1 MRHIQKL
8 SLLLVSLLVI
18 SAGVLLPS
26 LPEIS
31 SQYPSVHPT
40 LVELLGTLP
49 ALFTMLTV
57 GFSPRIAR
65 MVGYKHT
72 VQIGLIV
79 TLLSG
84 LLPIFTSSFLLLFIS
99 RVTFGIGVGLF
110 NPLLFSFSSQ
120 LYQGK
125 EFSNMI
131 GFQSAFEGAGG
142 ILTSFLV
149 AYLVAGGWKHTLW
162 TYLIIIPIFLFF
174 SLFVPDI
181 QPVEEAEEK
190 KEKGTIDKGFIG
202 FIGFMVLLV
211 ILITVYMSVSIKL
224 TEFLVETGVGTAT
237 DTGNALA
244 LMGLGAMLAGLL
256 FGRNMQIFKDWLL
269 PLAFSGLSVSLF
281 FLANSQQV
289 WLVFLL
295 NFTIGLC
302 FRTFIP
308 FLLNKANQTS
318 DGSGEKRTALLL
330 AAFNIGSAFA
340 PISIRLLQHLLSLQT
355 VKDVYQA
362 EAFFVLLIA
371 VGAGLVTF
379 YSRKNIHLGD

>member
-1 MRHIQKL
+1 MKHIQKL
-8 SLLLVSLLVI
+8 SLLLVSLLIV
-18 SAGVLLPS
+18 SSGVLLPS
-26 LPEIS
+26 LPEIA
-31 SQYPSVHPT
+31 SQYPAVNPT

-57 GFSPRIAR
+57 GFSPRMAR
-65 MVGYKHT
+65 LLGYKLT
-72 VQIGLIV
+72 VQIGLMM
-79 TLLSG
+79 TLISG
-84 LLPIFTSSFLLLFIS
+84 LLPIFTSSFLLLFLS

-110 NPLLFSFSSQ
+110 NPLLFSFSSS

-149 AYLVAGGWKHTLW
+149 AYLVAGGWRHTLW
-162 TYLIIIPIFLFF
+162 TYLFIIPIFFLF

-181 QPVEEAEEK
+181 KPVEEVAKGEK
-190 KEKGTIDKGFIG
+190 TSIDKA
-202 FIGFMVLLV
+202 FIGFMFLLV

-224 TEFLVETGVGTAT
+224 TEFLMETGVGTAI

-256 FGRNMQIFKDWLL
+256 FGRNMQLFKDWLL
-269 PLAFSGLSVSLF
+269 PLAFSGLSLSLF
-281 FLANSQQV
+281 FLANSQQA
-289 WLVFLL
+289 WLVILL

-308 FLLNKANQTS
+308 FLLNKANQAS
-318 DGSGEKRTALLL
+318 DGGGEKRTALLL

-340 PISIRLLQHLLSLQT
+340 PVSIRFLQKLFNLQAIRE
-355 VKDVYQA
+355 VYLT
-362 EAFFVLLIA
+362 EAILVMLIA
-371 VGAGLVTF
+371 VGAGLLTLHSKV
-379 YSRKNIHLGD
+379 KP

>member
-18 SAGVLLPS
+18 SSGVLLPS

-31 SQYPSVHPT
+31 SQYPTVNPT

-84 LLPIFTSSFLLLFIS
+84 LLPIFISSFLLLFVS

-125 EFSNMI
+125 EFSSML

-142 ILTSFLV
+142 ILTSFLE
-149 AYLVAGGWKHTLW
+149 AYLVAGGWKQTLW
-162 TYLIIIPIFLFF
+162 TYLIILPIILFF
-174 SLFVPDI
+174 SLFDPDI
-181 QPVEEAEEK
+181 EPVEEEGG
-190 KEKGTIDKGFIG
+190 KEGKTSIDTGFIG
-202 FIGFMVLLV
+202 YMVLLV

-224 TEFLVETGVGTAT
+224 TEFLLETGVGTAA

-256 FGRNMQIFKDWLL
+256 FGRNMQLFKDWLL
-269 PLAFSGLSVSLF
+269 PLAFSGLSLSLF

-289 WLVFLL
+289 WLVILF
-295 NFTIGLC
+295 NFTTGLC

-340 PISIRLLQHLLSLQT
+340 PISIRRLQHLLGLQT
-355 VKDVYQA
+355 VRGIYQA
-362 EAFFVLLIA
+362 EALLVFLIA
-371 VGAGLVTF
+371 VGAGLLTLRSKKMPIAKSLF
-379 YSRKNIHLGD
+379 K

>member
-18 SAGVLLPS
+18 SSGVLLPS

-31 SQYPSVHPT
+31 SQYPTVNPT

-65 MVGYKHT
+65 MAGYKST

-84 LLPIFTSSFLLLFIS
+84 LLPIFTGSFLLLFVS
-99 RVTFGIGVGLF
+99 RMTFGIGVGLF

-125 EFSNMI
+125 EFSSMI

-149 AYLVAGGWKHTLW
+149 AYLVAGGWKQTLW
-162 TYLIIIPIFLFF
+162 TYLIILPIILFF

-181 QPVEEAEEK
+181 EPVEEEGEK
-190 KEKGTIDKGFIG
+190 EGKTSIDTGFIG
-202 FIGFMVLLV
+202 YMVLLV

-224 TEFLVETGVGTAT
+224 TEFLLETGVGTAA

-256 FGRNMQIFKDWLL
+256 FGRNMQLFKDWLL
-269 PLAFSGLSVSLF
+269 PLAFSGLSLSLF

-289 WLVFLL
+289 WLVILF
-295 NFTIGLC
+295 NFTTGLC

-340 PISIRLLQHLLSLQT
+340 PISIRLLQHLLGLQT
-355 VKDVYQA
+355 VRGVYQA
-362 EAFFVLLIA
+362 EALLVFLIA
-371 VGAGLVTF
+371 VGAGVLTLR
-379 YSRKNIHLGD
+379 SKIKS

>member
-18 SAGVLLPS
+18 SSGVLLPS

-31 SQYPSVHPT
+31 SQYPTVNPT

-84 LLPIFTSSFLLLFIS
+84 LLPIFTSSFLLLFVS

-125 EFSNMI
+125 EFSSMI

-149 AYLVAGGWKHTLW
+149 AYLVAGGWKQTLW
-162 TYLIIIPIFLFF
+162 TYLIILPIILFF

-181 QPVEEAEEK
+181 EPVEEEGG
-190 KEKGTIDKGFIG
+190 KEGKTSIDTGFIG
-202 FIGFMVLLV
+202 YMVLLV

-224 TEFLVETGVGTAT
+224 TEFL
-237 DTGNALA
+237 
-244 LMGLGAMLAGLL
+244 
-256 FGRNMQIFKDWLL
+256 
-269 PLAFSGLSVSLF
+269 
-281 FLANSQQV
+281 
-289 WLVFLL
+289 
-295 NFTIGLC
+295 
-302 FRTFIP
+302 
-308 FLLNKANQTS
+308 
-318 DGSGEKRTALLL
+318 
-330 AAFNIGSAFA
+330 
-340 PISIRLLQHLLSLQT
+340 
-355 VKDVYQA
+355 
-362 EAFFVLLIA
+362 
-371 VGAGLVTF
+371 
-379 YSRKNIHLGD
+379 

>member
-31 SQYPSVHPT
+31 SQFPSVNPT

-65 MVGYKHT
+65 MAGYKHT

-162 TYLIIIPIFLFF
+162 TYLFIIPIFLFF

-181 QPVEEAEEK
+181 QPVEEAEG
-190 KEKGTIDKGFIG
+190 KEDKTTIDKGFIG
-202 FIGFMVLLV
+202 YMVLLV

-224 TEFLVETGVGTAT
+224 TEFLMETGVGTAT

-244 LMGLGAMLAGLL
+244 LMGLGAMIAGLI

-269 PLAFSGLSVSLF
+269 PLAFSGLSLSLF

-289 WLVFLL
+289 WLVILL

-340 PISIRLLQHLLSLQT
+340 PISIRLLQHLLGLQT
-355 VKDVYQA
+355 VRDVYQA
-362 EAFFVLLIA
+362 EAFLVLLIA

-379 YSRKNIHLGD
+379 YSRKNIHLAD

>member
-18 SAGVLLPS
+18 SSGVLLPS

-31 SQYPSVHPT
+31 SQYPTVNPT

-65 MVGYKHT
+65 TVGYKPT

-84 LLPIFTSSFLLLFIS
+84 LLPIFTGSFLLLFVS

-125 EFSNMI
+125 EFSSMI

-149 AYLVAGGWKHTLW
+149 AYLVAGGWKQTLW
-162 TYLIIIPIFLFF
+162 TYLIILPIILFF
-174 SLFVPDI
+174 SLFVSDI
-181 QPVEEAEEK
+181 EPLEEEGG
-190 KEKGTIDKGFIG
+190 KEGKTSIDTGFIG
-202 FIGFMVLLV
+202 YMVLLV

-224 TEFLVETGVGTAT
+224 TEFLLETGVGTAA

-256 FGRNMQIFKDWLL
+256 FGRNMQLFKDWLL
-269 PLAFSGLSVSLF
+269 PLAFSGLSLSLF

-289 WLVFLL
+289 WLVFLF
-295 NFTIGLC
+295 NFTTGLC

-340 PISIRLLQHLLSLQT
+340 PISIRLLQHLLGLRT
-355 VKDVYQA
+355 VRGIYQA
-362 EAFFVLLIA
+362 EALLVFLIA
-371 VGAGLVTF
+371 VGAGLLTLRSKKMPIAKSLF
-379 YSRKNIHLGD
+379 K

>member
-31 SQYPSVHPT
+31 SQFPSVNPT

-162 TYLIIIPIFLFF
+162 TYLIIIPIFLCF

-181 QPVEEAEEK
+181 QPVEEVEGKEEK
-190 KEKGTIDKGFIG
+190 TSIDKGFIG
-202 FIGFMVLLV
+202 FMFLLV

-289 WLVFLL
+289 WLVILL

>member
-65 MVGYKHT
+65 MAGYKHT
-72 VQIGLIV
+72 VQLGLIV

-84 LLPIFTSSFLLLFIS
+84 LLPIFTSSFLLLFVS